1 MIFGA
6 KNERGISTC
15 NLVLSGQKIVTRRL
29 LTGRL
34 YRVGYTY
41 SVQRGRGTKAEGQI
55 IIVSAMKHIDWV
67 HKTLVGRSADTIN
80 RVLQREAEAE
90 GFMSW
95 KGLLDYMAKNNID
108 INNTIKYRF
117 KLLDGGK
124 C

>member
-6 KNERGISTC
+6 KNEKGTSTC
-15 NLVLSGQKIVTRRL
+15 DLVLSGKKIATRRL

-41 SVQRGRGTKAEGQI
+41 SVQRGRGTRAEGQI
-55 IIVSAMKHIDWV
+55 MIVSAIKHIDWV
-67 HKTLVGRSADTIN
+67 HKNVVDRSADTIN

-117 KLLDGGK
+117 RLLDGRK